1 MTRPRIGIPLD
12 LDEGRGRYEIA
23 RAYADAVAEAGGLAL
38 ALPYRGDVE
47 DYLALCDG
55 LLVTGGAFDLPPE
68 SYGEERRESC
78 GPARAARTEFEW
90 AVTATALARGLPL
103 LGVCG
108 GMQLLNVVR
117 GGSLYQHLPEDLG
130 VCHEQPAP
138 KDVPSHEVEVSE
150 GSLLARLVGPFPLP
164 VNSTHHQA
172 VRRAGDGV
180 LISARAEDG
189 VVEALE
195 LPDLPFAVGVQW
207 HPERAA
213 AFDPRQA
220 GLFRGLVQAA
230 EDLRR

>member
-1 MTRPRIGIPLD
+1 VTRPRIGIPLD

-90 AVTATALARGLPL
+90 AVTAAALARGLPL

-172 VRRAGDGV
+172 VRRAGAELRVCG
-180 LISARAEDG
+180 RAPDG
-189 VVEALE
+189 VVEAVE
-195 LPDLPFAVGVQW
+195 LAGAPFALGVQW
-207 HPERAA
+207 HPEAVARHE
-213 AFDPRQA
+213 PRHL
-220 GLFRGLVQAA
+220 GIDRGLVEAA
-230 EDLRR
+230 RGRR